1 MNEVIDLG
9 LMSEGSSEYIRFK
22 PSVNAWIADGDEV
35 QLEDVLFDPSTLK
48 TGWGKI
54 AEGQAP
60 EWSWDER
67 LGKKSPPPSSDH
79 KRGFSVMIKV
89 KDKGWR
95 EWSANGVGV
104 MMGLSELWNVVG
116 LQWKDKDNQGKAVH
130 LKYKG
135 ARLEKI
141 GKGDTRVSEFEVK
154 AWREMTDKPPV
165 KEEDPF
171 KESNDKVYDD
181 LDDEIPL

>member
-9 LMSEGSSEYIRFK
+9 LMSEGNREYIRFK

-60 EWSWDER
+60 EWLWDET
-67 LGKKSPPPSSDH
+67 LGKRTPQPSPDH
-79 KRGFSVMIKV
+79 KRGFSVMLKI

-104 MMGLSELWNVVG
+104 MMGFNELWQVVG
-116 LQWKDKDNQGKAVH
+116 LQWKDKANQGKAVH

-135 ARLEKI
+135 AKMEKI
-141 GKGDTRVSEFEVK
+141 GQGTTRIPEFEVK
-154 AWREMTDKPPV
+154 AWREMTDRPPV
-165 KEEDPF
+165 KDDIIVEEDTNAARGLPDDDIPF
-171 KESNDKVYDD
+171 
-181 LDDEIPL
+181 

>member
-9 LMSEGSSEYIRFK
+9 LMSEGNSEYIRFK

-60 EWSWDER
+60 EWIWDAG
-67 LGKKSPPPSSDH
+67 LGKKTPQPSPDH
-79 KRGFSVMIKV
+79 KRGFSVMLKI

-104 MMGLSELWNVVG
+104 MVGFVELWNVVG
-116 LQWKDKDNQGKAVH
+116 LQWKDKANQGKGVH

-135 ARLEKI
+135 ARMEKI
-141 GKGDTRVSEFEVK
+141 GQGTTRIPEFEVK
-154 AWREMTDKPPV
+154 SWHTMTDKPPV
-165 KEEDPF
+165 KEDAVVVQDANP
-171 KESNDKVYDD
+171 D
-181 LDDEIPL
+181 LPDDEIPF

>member
-9 LMSEGSSEYIRFK
+9 LMSEGNSEYIRFK

-35 QLEDVLFDPSTLK
+35 QLDDVILDPSTLK

-60 EWSWDER
+60 EWLWDVS
-67 LGKKSPPPSSDH
+67 LGKRPPQPSPEH
-79 KRGFSVMIKV
+79 RRGFSVMLKI

-104 MMGLSELWNVVG
+104 MKGFQELWGVVG
-116 LQWKDKDNQGKAVH
+116 LQVKDNADKAVL
-130 LKYKG
+130 LKYTG
-135 ARLEKI
+135 ARMEKI
-141 GKGDTRVSEFEVK
+141 GQGTTRIPEFEVK

-165 KEEDPF
+165 KEEEDPF
-171 KESNDKVYDD
+171 KESNSKVYDD
-181 LDDEIPL
+181 LDDEIPM

>member
-1 MNEVIDLG
+1 MNDVIDLG

-35 QLEDVLFDPSTLK
+35 QLEDVLLDPSTLK
-48 TGWGKI
+48 VGWGKI
-54 AEGQAP
+54 TKGEAP

-67 LGKKSPPPSSDH
+67 LGKKGTRPTPEH
-79 KRGFSVMIKV
+79 KRGFSVMVKI

-104 MMGLSELWNVVG
+104 MKGFSELWSVVG
-116 LQWKDKDNQGKAVH
+116 VQLKDNTGKAVH

-135 ARLEKI
+135 ARIEEI
-141 GKGDTRVSEFEVK
+141 GQNNTRIPEFEVK

-165 KEEDPF
+165 KEEPV
-171 KESNDKVYDD
+171 KEEPQAHPD
-181 LDDEIPL
+181 LDDDIPF